1 MLAALLL
8 ACVIDRTGQSGTSQ
22 LALHAKQIA
31 VLQADAAGIARRVG
45 QLEEITR
52 ARGQDEILKMETME
66 QIRQE
71 VANLRGDVEVL
82 QRGVADATTAGQGFQ
97 EDTVARLSAA
107 EARLV
112 ALEAS
117 LGVAAAPPGGA
128 GAATVTPPAGTGGGA
143 TAASPNPTPNGAV
156 TPPPAAVPLTVEET
170 FDRIDAALA
179 EGKPA
184 VARALAKGFLK
195 DNPTHARAAE
205 AAFRVGQSLQD
216 EKDFKAAAASFMSV
230 ADSYP
235 DSPWA
240 PAALLRQGDCFDGMG
255 RKEDAKIFYEDVIQR
270 YPKSKAA
277 KTAKSRLGK

>member
-8 ACVIDRTGQSGTSQ
+8 ACVIDRMGQSGTSQ
-22 LALHAKQIA
+22 LAQHAKQIA
-31 VLQADAAGIARRVG
+31 LLQTDIAGITRRVG

-52 ARGQDEILKMETME
+52 ARGQDEILKLETME

-71 VANLRGDVEVL
+71 VANLRGDVELL
-82 QRGVADATTAGQGFQ
+82 QRGFADASTAGQGFQ
-97 EDTVARLSAA
+97 EDTVARLAAA

-112 ALEAS
+112 ALAAS
-117 LGVAAAPPGGA
+117 LGVAAPGA
-128 GAATVTPPAGTGGGA
+128 VPVAPPAGMGA
-143 TAASPNPTPNGAV
+143 TTAPPNPSPNGTG

-179 EGKPA
+179 EGTPA
-184 VARALAKGFLK
+184 AARTLAKAFLK
-195 DNPTHARAAE
+195 ENPTHARAAE
-205 AAFRVGQSLQD
+205 AAFRVGQSLHD
-216 EKDFKAAAASFMSV
+216 EKDFKGAAASFMGV
-230 ADSYP
+230 VDAYP

-240 PAALLRQGDCFDGMG
+240 PAALLRQGDCFEGMG
-255 RKEDAKIFYEDVIQR
+255 RKEDSRIFYEDVIQR

>member
-22 LALHAKQIA
+22 LAQHAKQIA
-31 VLQADAAGIARRVG
+31 LLQADAAGIARRVG

-52 ARGQDEILKMETME
+52 ARGQDEILKLETME

-82 QRGVADATTAGQGFQ
+82 QRGFADARTSGQGFE
-97 EDTVARLSAA
+97 EDTVARLAAA
-107 EARLV
+107 EGRLT

-117 LGVAAAPPGGA
+117 LGVAAPAGGSAAVATTAPAA
-128 GAATVTPPAGTGGGA
+128 GTPAATTVPPAGNP
-143 TAASPNPTPNGAV
+143 TAAPTAGNA
-156 TPPPAAVPLTVEET
+156 PLTVDET

-179 EGKPA
+179 DGKPA
-184 VARALAKGFLK
+184 VARTLAKAFLK
-195 DNPTHARAAE
+195 ENPTHARAAE
-205 AAFRVGQSLQD
+205 ASFRVGQSLQD
-216 EKDFKAAAASFMSV
+216 EKDFKAAAASFMGV
-230 ADSYP
+230 VDSYP

-255 RKEDAKIFYEDVIQR
+255 RKDDAKIFYEDVIAR

>member
-8 ACVIDRTGQSGTSQ
+8 ACVIDRMGQSGTSQ
-22 LALHAKQIA
+22 LAQHAKQI
-31 VLQADAAGIARRVG
+31 VLLQTDIAGIARRVG

-52 ARGQDEILKMETME
+52 ARGQDEILKLETME

-82 QRGVADATTAGQGFQ
+82 QRGFADSSTAGQGFQ
-97 EDTVARLSAA
+97 EDTVARLAAA

-117 LGVAAAPPGGA
+117 LGVAVPGVGP
-128 GAATVTPPAGTGGGA
+128 VTPPAGST
-143 TAASPNPTPNGAV
+143 TASPNPAPNGTG

-179 EGKPA
+179 EGTPA
-184 VARALAKGFLK
+184 AARALAKAFLK
-195 DNPTHARAAE
+195 ENPTHARAAE
-205 AAFRVGQSLQD
+205 AAFRVGQSLHD
-216 EKDFKAAAASFMSV
+216 EKDFKGAAATFMGV
-230 ADSYP
+230 VDAYP

-240 PAALLRQGDCFDGMG
+240 PAALLRQGDCFEGMG
-255 RKEDAKIFYEDVIQR
+255 RKEDSRIFYEDVILR